1 LPIIAVTANTLAEAI
16 NECRAA
22 GMDEVLTK
30 PIELANL
37 KRTVD
42 RWHPITEGP
51 QSESATA
58 FDNTALRAL
67 ADGNETLEGE
77 VLEEYRQAN
86 DADLAAAAQAM
97 AEAEFEGVS
106 SAAHRIKGAARMIGA
121 ISLSDAA
128 ASLELAARSGDS
140 TSTQTA
146 WAAVQSESERLY
158 IFIRARAEEQ
168 QAVQ

>member
-1 LPIIAVTANTLAEAI
+1 MDGYELARSIRQAESARKPATSGCSMAERVPIIAVTANTLAEAI

-22 GMDEVLTK
+22 GMDEVLAK

-51 QSESATA
+51 QPESATV

-67 ADGNETLEGE
+67 ANGNETLEGE

-97 AEAEFEGVS
+97 AEEAFECVR
-106 SAAHRIKGAARMIGA
+106 SAAHRIKGPPA
-121 ISLSDAA
+121 
-128 ASLELAARSGDS
+128 
-140 TSTQTA
+140 
-146 WAAVQSESERLY
+146 
-158 IFIRARAEEQ
+158 
-168 QAVQ
+168 